1 MNSNEDY
8 TYAVMCS
15 QVYLEKFRGVLYTPN
30 QSDARTRIPFVA
42 DKQTFLRL
50 SAYGEKIA
58 KLEKIDHQVTN
69 VLGYDYEDICNNV
82 PHDFKIIPKQP
93 FDDVN
98 VNFFDN

>member
-30 QSDARTRIPFVA
+30 QSDARARIPFVP
-42 DKQTFLRL
+42 DRQT
-50 SAYGEKIA
+50 
-58 KLEKIDHQVTN
+58 
-69 VLGYDYEDICNNV
+69 
-82 PHDFKIIPKQP
+82 

-98 VNFFDN
+98 EELVLKNDEEETRGNQNSLPVIFTKAFDTNILTICIFLA

>member
-30 QSDARTRIPFVA
+30 QSDAR
-42 DKQTFLRL
+42 RL

-82 PHDFKIIPKQP
+82 PHDFKIIPKQT

-98 VNFFDN
+98 EELVLKNDEEEIG